1 MDRKAF
7 KKLETNPNLIN
18 FVNRILSYNS
28 IFDNETTR
36 SMFFVSL
43 ISSDCLID
51 KHTCEET
58 IEIADFIL
66 KNINLF
72 VLDENITKSVIKYC
86 KDAKKIANR
95 DLKKF
100 TE

>member
-1 MDRKAF
+1 MDKKVF
-7 KKLETNPNLIN
+7 KKLEANPNLIS
-18 FVNRILSYNS
+18 FVNRILNYNS
-28 IFDNETTR
+28 IFENETIR

-51 KHTCEET
+51 KHACEET

-72 VLDENITKSVIKYC
+72 ILEDNILKLVIKYC
-86 KDAKKIANR
+86 KDAKKIAKR
-95 DLKKF
+95 DIKNF
-100 TE
+100 N